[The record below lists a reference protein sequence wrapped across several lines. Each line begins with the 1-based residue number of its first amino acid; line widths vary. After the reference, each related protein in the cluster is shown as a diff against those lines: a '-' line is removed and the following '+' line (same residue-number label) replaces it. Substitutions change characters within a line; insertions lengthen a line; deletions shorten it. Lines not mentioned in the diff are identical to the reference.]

1 MLGLWRRSEPMFFFA
16 TLVEQLVF
24 KVRHVSV
31 CACESE
37 EGEGERGRIT
47 PEDYARGK
55 AWDCLRIGMSAGWV
69 ILAPVLRRGGGGGV
83 TSAVRL
89 ERPHLSLFYFEPTDS
104 TKWRS

>member
-1 MLGLWRRSEPMFFFA
+1 M
-16 TLVEQLVF
+16 
-24 KVRHVSV
+24 

-37 EGEGERGRIT
+37 EGEGERGENYT
-47 PEDYARGK
+47 GGLWPGK